1 MSRHKYI
8 VFGLVI
14 ESDLPLLS
22 LECRARADSV
32 PAITIR
38 RGSLDAT
45 KAAAQRLSPEPS
57 DWIRRV
63 ELGDRSV
70 YMSGLDIFEAA
81 ISPDGHTVTYGHPER
96 VDRRSFEAYLI
107 NFVVASSLT
116 LWGEEPL
123 HATVVAVDGSAV
135 GLLGLSGSGKSTLAA
150 HLIGHGG
157 RLVTDDMLRLTAGD
171 GAMLAYPGP
180 HRLKLFDGPARRL
193 LPRALKDGHFNP
205 HSRKMMVRP
214 MGSIVPTTKP
224 VRLNALYY
232 LRRPTGRTRVRQ
244 VSAARLGGLD
254 LAKAIISSTMDLW
267 HDAPERLTR
276 QLRFAADVAER
287 VPVFALN
294 YPRSYAALDQVEREI
309 RRTAGL

>member
-14 ESDLPLLS
+14 DSDQPLLS
-22 LECRARADSV
+22 LECRARADLA

-38 RGSLDAT
+38 RGSLDAIR
-45 KAAAQRLSPEPS
+45 ASAQRLSPKPGE
-57 DWIRRV
+57 WIRRV
-63 ELGDRSV
+63 ELEDGSV
-70 YMSGLDIFEAA
+70 YMSGLGVFEAA
-81 ISPDGHTVTYGHPER
+81 ISADGRTVTYDHPER
-96 VDRRSFEAYLI
+96 IDRRSFEAYLI

-123 HATVVAVDGSAV
+123 HATVVEVDGSAV

-150 HLIGHGG
+150 HLIGRGG
-157 RLVTDDMLRLTAGD
+157 RLVTDDMLRLKADD
-171 GAMLAYPGP
+171 GTMLAYPGP

-193 LPRALKDGHFNP
+193 LPGALKDGHFNP

-214 MGSIVPTTKP
+214 VRSALPAIKP

-232 LRRPTGRTRVRQ
+232 LRRPTRATRARQ
-244 VSAARLGGLD
+244 VSSARLAGLD
-254 LAKAIISSTMDLW
+254 LARAIISSTMDLW

-276 QLRFAADVAER
+276 QLRFAVDVAER

-294 YPRSYAALDQVEREI
+294 YPRSYAVLDRVEGEI